1 MTVDVIN
8 AHYPDERSNTLLT
21 KKCKKIT
28 LRNYRVE
35 MSLLNPLNA
44 DQIRDI
50 REKFNMSRTVFA
62 KKLRISPRT
71 LERWEQGISQP
82 NQQAAVL
89 ILLVMRFGD
98 MIERIAALG

>member
-1 MTVDVIN
+1 MNAHVIN
-8 AHYPDERSNTLLT
+8 AHYPDERPNTTLT
-21 KKCKKIT
+21 KKRKKIT

-44 DQIRDI
+44 NQIRDI